1 MERRSQIFR
10 IRRCY
15 PETNATTAATPF
27 LLTGEGEPEPATQQK
42 LGSRRWHQGRR
53 KLAELVVQKSACTI
67 CPGFRPRM
75 VARLFEWKEEAL
87 PASVSGLV
95 RFRYNSFCGENEGE
109 GGAVGEYDD
118 EEDGDE

>member
-1 MERRSQIFR
+1 
-10 IRRCY
+10 
-15 PETNATTAATPF
+15 
-27 LLTGEGEPEPATQQK
+27 
-42 LGSRRWHQGRR
+42 
-53 KLAELVVQKSACTI
+53 
-67 CPGFRPRM
+67 M

-87 PASVSGLV
+87 PASVSGRV